1 MNRSNRKQMKILSCL
16 LQFPEAGM
24 IEALLPE
31 QALLE
36 SAFEGSDRAR
46 IREFLQYLARTPL
59 LTVQEAFS
67 GAFDLSPPTCLHL
80 TYHQWGDGQKR
91 SPALAR
97 FAEACEAAGF
107 EPRRAELPDYLPL
120 VLELLSQ
127 GADNDLQWIISEHR
141 QTVRLLA
148 ERLKAAQSSYA
159 ELFEVLSTLFEAS
172 ADGNAGRRS

>member
-1 MNRSNRKQMKILSCL
+1 
-16 LQFPEAGM
+16 M

-36 SAFEGSDRAR
+36 AAFQGSDRTR

-59 LTVQEAFS
+59 LSVQEAFS
-67 GAFDLSPPTCLHL
+67 GAFDLSPSTSLNL
-80 TYHQWGDGQKR
+80 TYHQWGDGRKR
-91 SPALAR
+91 GPALAR

-148 ERLKAAQSSYA
+148 ERLKAAQSPYA
-159 ELFEVLSTLFEAS
+159 GIFQVLCKTFQAPAAANQGGQS
-172 ADGNAGRRS
+172 